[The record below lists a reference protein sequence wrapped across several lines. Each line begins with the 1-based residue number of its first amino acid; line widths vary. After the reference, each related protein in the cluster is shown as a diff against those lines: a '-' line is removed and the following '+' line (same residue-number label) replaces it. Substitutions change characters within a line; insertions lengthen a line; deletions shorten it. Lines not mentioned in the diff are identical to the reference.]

1 MNPLIKKMIRWAAW
15 HALVGVMIVATGL
28 TIAWL
33 WGSCIPPRP
42 LLEWISAFAFFVVV
56 MGATGA
62 IAACL
67 HEFVDTMEV
76 LRSWKDR

>member
-1 MNPLIKKMIRWAAW
+1 
-15 HALVGVMIVATGL
+15 
-28 TIAWL
+28 
-33 WGSCIPPRP
+33 
-42 LLEWISAFAFFVVV
+42 VV

-76 LRSWKDR
+76 LRSWKDRWNPPRLLPRQMAPCGNFHPGPFLFMNKFLSFMKFVKLIFEFFMIKYN